1 MVSSR
6 PLVIGLV
13 AATWIAAA
21 ALSGCAQIT
30 TSSAAIEPA
39 LSPTPTYQIGSGD
52 NLKIFVWRNDDLST
66 EVPVRPDGRISLPL
80 VPDMPAA
87 GKTPTQLAADIQT
100 ELRSFVQEP
109 VVTVIVTSFTG
120 PYAQQV
126 RVLGQVAKPQAV
138 TFRDDMSVLD
148 AVIAVGGLTN
158 LAAGNRASIIRKA
171 NGQDIRI
178 PVALDDIMDGGD
190 LSANRKLH
198 PGDIILVPESWF

>member
-6 PLVIGLV
+6 PLVIGL
-13 AATWIAAA
+13 AAAAWIAAA
-21 ALSGCAQIT
+21 ALSGCARVT
-30 TSSAAIEPA
+30 TSAAVEPA

-87 GKTPTQLAADIQT
+87 GKTPTQLAADIQS

-171 NGQDIRI
+171 DGQDVRI

>member
-6 PLVIGLV
+6 PLVIGL
-13 AATWIAAA
+13 AAAAWIAAA
-21 ALSGCAQIT
+21 ALSGCARVT
-30 TSSAAIEPA
+30 TSAAVEPA

-87 GKTPTQLAADIQT
+87 GKTPTQLAADIQS

-171 NGQDIRI
+171 NGEDIRI